1 MRDAIRRLK
10 DGVWYECR
18 PAANGVFYAFWSEQ
32 RRSRRESMGTKEVGQ
47 ASARFDEWLTLRGAA
62 PRSAV
67 DIAALWALHYGEKN
81 ASMWRNLG
89 PTFGGLLPSAVTQD
103 VVDRFVAGRTSGRI
117 SARGKKATPGSART
131 ELACLLACINNGA
144 SRRVKLVAPED
155 VPAVE
160 LPPKPQPRDRWLTD
174 DEISA
179 LVGAAGGAGGR
190 LSRVE
195 RFIWLALDACARRTA
210 IQELRWDTGQVDLE
224 RRVIDFNPP
233 GRMPTRKRRAVVPMS
248 DRLAL
253 ILRRAY
259 AERTGPL
266 VLDIKRNINDDL
278 TALAERAGVPR
289 VTPHVLRH
297 TAATHMLRRGVPIW
311 TVAKLLGDTVQTV
324 EMVYGKWV
332 ADFGRDAVEMTG
344 GRDLGAAP
352 SLRVIQGPQ

>member
-47 ASARFDEWLTLRGAA
+47 ASARFDEWLTLRGSA

-67 DIAALWALHYGEKN
+67 AIAALWALHYGEKN
-81 ASMWRNLG
+81 ASMWKNLG

-144 SRRVKLVAPED
+144 LRRVKLVAPED

-174 DEISA
+174 GEIGA
-179 LVGAAGGAGGR
+179 LTNAAAGAER
-190 LSRVE
+190 MSRVE
-195 RFIWLALDACARRTA
+195 RFLWIALDACARRGA
-210 IQELRWDTGQVDLE
+210 IQELRWDNGQVDLE

-233 GRMPTRKRRAVVPMS
+233 GRTPTRKRRAVVPMS
-248 DRLAL
+248 DRLFL

-259 AERTGPL
+259 DERTGPL

-344 GRDLGAAP
+344 GRGAAP
-352 SLRVIQGPQ
+352 GLRIVGGE